1 MSDGASE
8 GAGEAARAGTSGD
21 DENSGDR
28 VCPEC
33 GEPTIPGSDECQHC
47 GAVIETGEGPSLEM
61 WAWAGGIL
69 AGFGIFLTP
78 IIAGPPALYCA
89 WKIKKWK
96 PVSARYIVYAVA
108 GTVVFWLFLY
118 PLLYISAT
126 S

>member
-8 GAGEAARAGTSGD
+8 GAGGSHPGANAD
-21 DENSGDR
+21 DESNSDDH

-47 GAVIETGEGPSLEM
+47 GAVIDAGEGPSLEM

-89 WKIKKWK
+89 WKIKDWK

-108 GTVVFWLFLY
+108 GTVVFWLFFY

-126 S
+126 T